1 MGSTELIRRR
11 MMGEVANPYEGFEF
25 GKGMDNFGRT
35 ITKASQ
41 FISPIY
47 PSVTGHTYTWF
58 GLNINGGTTCL
69 NIRPYNGDYFRGGY
83 TDFSNATAEQVG
95 TITIT
100 TGYAGGELGG
110 LRFTGLLTQIDDW
123 WAKDETT
130 GEYLYKGKNVE

>member
-1 MGSTELIRRR
+1 MSLELRRR
-11 MMGEVANPYEGFEF
+11 EMMGVVANPYEGFEF
-25 GKGMDNFGRT
+25 GKKMDNFGRSAT
-35 ITKASQ
+35 DASC

-58 GLNINGGTTCL
+58 GLYLNGATTGL
-69 NIRPYNGDYFRGGY
+69 NIMPFNGDYFRDGY
-83 TDFSNATAEQVG
+83 TDYDNANTTKAG

-100 TGYAGGELGG
+100 TGYAGGEHGG